1 MGVGVAGAPPRS
13 GDCERMCWIMFA
25 KSIDVAARAPGDCE
39 REGELG
45 RRPPPPSGVVAARRD
60 AALERA
66 AGERAPTLE
75 RAGERGPTLA
85 ERCFGTGGLGTTAE
99 NSGSW

>member
-1 MGVGVAGAPPRS
+1 
-13 GDCERMCWIMFA
+13 MCWIIFE

-39 REGELG
+39 REGELE
-45 RRPPPPSGVVAARRD
+45 RRPPPSGVVAARRD

-66 AGERAPTLE
+66 GERTPTLE